1 MNTKVQKACAWGG
14 AAFAVAFLIGFWVIA
29 RFIPPPSPSSDA
41 QQIASFFAEHQTGIR
56 LGMIV
61 TMVAASL
68 MAPWIAVISVQLKR
82 IEGPFS
88 PLAYAQLALGAALMV
103 EFLLPLMVWE
113 AAAFRAA
120 RSPEIVQFA
129 NDVSWLTYVGLTS
142 TGVAEAAVIA
152 VAILSDRRATPVF
165 PRAVGYF
172 NIWIALLF
180 TPGSVNVF
188 FKNGPL
194 AWNGLIAWYLVL
206 AAFSIWLPVMT
217 WQLIV
222 AINRQAADERATI
235 SPDPE
240 SHAVTLQSLAA
251 ELAQIRAQV
260 AHTTSMSPK

>member
-1 MNTKVQKACAWGG
+1 MNIKVQKACAWGG
-14 AAFAVAFLIGFWVIA
+14 AAFALAFLIGFWVIA
-29 RFIPPPSPSSDA
+29 RFIPPPSPASDA
-41 QQIASFFAEHQTGIR
+41 QQIANFFAQHQTGIR
-56 LGMIV
+56 LGMII
-61 TMVAASL
+61 TMLAASL
-68 MAPWIAVISVQLKR
+68 MAPWIAVISIQLKR

-103 EFLLPLMVWE
+103 EFLLPLMIWE
-113 AAAFRAA
+113 AAAFRPT

-142 TGVAEAAVIA
+142 TGVAQAAVIA
-152 VAILSDRRATPVF
+152 VAILSDRRAVPVF

-188 FKNGPL
+188 FKHGPL

-222 AINRQAADERATI
+222 AINRQAADEPPTNN
-235 SPDPE
+235 PDADSE
-240 SHAVTLQSLAA
+240 AVTLQLLAA
-251 ELAQIRAQV
+251 ELAEIRLRV
-260 AHTTSMSPK
+260 ARTQSMSPK